1 MLTPEM
7 GCTYSKFVRN
17 DSEWGIER
25 RFVLDVSMS
34 QVFYEV
40 IVDQPLGTIVE
51 PEPIRKQVDIDEW
64 DDWAKTAEV
73 SY

>member
-1 MLTPEM
+1 M
-7 GCTYSKFVRN
+7 CIR
-17 DSEWGIER
+17 DR
-25 RFVLDVSMS
+25 
-34 QVFYEV
+34 V